1 MKVPFRGFRG
11 VFFLFCGFLA
21 CNPPTPIDDPEK
33 VDLSMYITY
42 VFDYVYAP
50 GQHAPGISSEVEMRN
65 FIGRPTA
72 DTHLGG
78 WGGFIIAGFNHDVP
92 NVAGKF
98 DFEVFSNGIAPEP
111 AIVFVMSDT
120 NGDGVFDPNGTWYEL
135 RGSEFD
141 NPETIRN
148 YTLTYFR
155 AVSDSANIT
164 WRDNQ
169 ENSGELISIRSG
181 LIVPS
186 ADWWCRETTTDSIT
200 FTCVRLPDA
209 YVNRPAPNMPQ
220 NWIVPDTLFT
230 WGYAENNQGA
240 DYCRMNQSNK
250 FDISNAVD
258 ADGNPVHLEHIR
270 FIKIRTSVFQQ
281 AGWLNEISA
290 EVRGARNLHHPSL
303 EERACLDCR
312 PPN

>member
-1 MKVPFRGFRG
+1 MTKKNIFTLIVS
-11 VFFLFCGFLA
+11 CGLLLA
-21 CNPPTPIDDPEK
+21 CNPPTPIDEPSIDNPE

-42 VFDYVYAP
+42 VFEYVYAP
-50 GQHAPGISSEVEMRN
+50 GQHARDIDSEREKRN
-65 FIGRPTA
+65 FIGPPTA

-78 WGGFIIAGFNHDVP
+78 WGGFIIAGFNH
-92 NVAGKF
+92 NVLNVEGKF
-98 DFEVFSNGIAPEP
+98 DFEVFSNGISPEP

-135 RGSEFD
+135 KGSEF
-141 NPETIRN
+141 NHPKTIRN

-155 AVSDSANIT
+155 AVSDTANIT

-169 ENSGELISIRSG
+169 GNTGELISSSG
-181 LIVPS
+181 GRFS
-186 ADWWCRETTTDSIT
+186 AHWWWSETTSDSIT
-200 FTCVRLPDA
+200 FTCTRLPDA
-209 YVNRPAPNMPQ
+209 YFNHLSPPSQ
-220 NWIVPDTLFT
+220 HWFVPDTLFT
-230 WGYAENNQGA
+230 WGYAENNQGK
-240 DYCRMNQSNK
+240 DYCRTNQSNK

-303 EERACLDCR
+303 SEQVCKNCR
-312 PPN
+312 PSN